1 MAPAPH
7 LPRSSPGFPPSYG
20 EEKDPKL
27 SKQAGTTP
35 IYRRN
40 QEERASRDRFQTRPE
55 RDPAFRFLL
64 NAPFRTR
71 HLLFYS
77 GAGKCLLDL
86 RVKKSGLL
94 RPARCFGPSGQN
106 CKSREH
112 PSGCALGLPARG
124 CPHKVRPG
132 PSPLPPG
139 YGSERDL

>member
-71 HLLFYS
+71 HLLLF
-77 GAGKCLLDL
+77 GGRKMLI
-86 RVKKSGLL
+86 RFKGEKKW
-94 RPARCFGPSGQN
+94 PASPSQVLWPFWA
-106 CKSREH
+106 ELH
-112 PSGCALGLPARG
+112 
-124 CPHKVRPG
+124 VT
-132 PSPLPPG
+132 
-139 YGSERDL
+139 